1 MIGTLLQRMG
11 NWVSTEGPEADVFF
25 ASFCRL
31 SRNLSDFA
39 FPDKCS
45 DEELSAVE
53 ERVLAAIET
62 LDIQGQYYPL
72 HKLDPL
78 ETQFLIERRVI
89 GGEMLDASGARGVF
103 LTQDG
108 AVAFAINGVNHLTIR
123 GYAAGQQLNEIS
135 ARVAVFDDELAGGLN
150 YAFTSRRGFLT
161 PDLRDVGTGLH
172 IGAILHLPSLEAS
185 GALPEHIGYTESRRH
200 SIVPLIADGKKALG
214 DFFVVSNS
222 STLGRSEEETLFH
235 LRHIAGELAEHE
247 RAERTARLNEA
258 RLQVE
263 DRIWRALGVA
273 RNARLLAFA
282 EGLRVLS
289 SLRLGLANGLLD
301 QFTYPNISD
310 TFVASQDAHLSLKLG
325 RSTDELTLNASR
337 ADLFRTR
344 FA

>member
-1 MIGTLLQRMG
+1 MIQTLLQRMG
-11 NWVSTEGPEADVFF
+11 NWVSNEGPDADVFL

-31 SRNLSDFA
+31 SRNLSDLP
-39 FPDKCS
+39 FPDRCS
-45 DEELSAVE
+45 EEELAAVE
-53 ERVLAAIET
+53 ERVLSAIET

-72 HKLDPL
+72 HKLDPT
-78 ETQFLIERRVI
+78 EIRFLVERRVI
-89 GGEMLDASGARGVF
+89 GEEMRDASGARGVF

-108 AVAFAINGVNHLTIR
+108 SIAFAINDMNHVTIR
-123 GYAAGQQLNEIS
+123 GFGAGYQLNEIS
-135 ARVAVFDDELAGGLN
+135 ARVAVFDDELAGGLD
-150 YAFTSRRGFLT
+150 YAFTERLGFLT
-161 PDLRDVGTGLH
+161 PDLRDVGTGLQV
-172 IGAILHLPSLEAS
+172 GAILHLPSLEAS
-185 GALPEHIGYTESRRH
+185 GALPEHARHAESRRH
-200 SIVPLIADGKKALG
+200 TFEPLIPDGKKALG
-214 DFFVVSNS
+214 DFFVVSNT

-235 LRHIAGELAEHE
+235 LKHIALELAESERRE
-247 RAERTARLNEA
+247 RAARLNEA

-301 QFTYPNISD
+301 QFTYPDISD
-310 TFVASQDAHLSLKLG
+310 TFVASQDAHLTLKLG
-325 RSTDELTLNASR
+325 RSADELTLNASR